1 MSAFKV
7 TFRIP
12 FEKDRADTAFGHICG
27 RGDESHAWRPPALH
41 IAGPPG
47 TLRTIVLFTML
58 MFNAVAVST
67 TEITDVGGAIGI
79 VIVSLTASGRNSYVA
94 PGIFAWTNVAPS
106 RVTENR
112 GCVSVNWYG
121 QSPVD
126 RLSELTGRHTPSH
139 RWKVGNWCIS
149 TVPSGLTI
157 LSQPGPY
164 VTDCEARGWA
174 SGRTVPARTSRGI
187 TAKTTKTMSKAAETA
202 KRRAVR

>member
-12 FEKDRADTAFGHICG
+12 FENVSTETAFGHICG
-27 RGDESHAWRPPALH
+27 RGDESHAWSPPTVH

-58 MFNAVAVST
+58 MFKAVVVSVAET
-67 TEITDVGGAIGI
+67 TEVGGAIGI
-79 VIVSLTASGRNSYVA
+79 TIVSLTASGRNSYVA

-112 GCVSVNWYG
+112 VCVSANWYC

-139 RWKVGNWCIS
+139 RWKVGSWCIS

-164 VTDCEARGWA
+164 VTDSDARGWA

-202 KRRAVR
+202 KRRRVR